1 MSQAVTVKVDAKG
14 RLTIPRELR
23 DELDIQPGDTLF
35 VEREEGQ
42 PVLRYALAENP
53 FDALAQ
59 HAEDEYRAGRTRGL
73 HAFAAD
79 EGISLDEQ

>member
-1 MSQAVTVKVDAKG
+1 MSRTTSVKVDAKG
-14 RLTIPRELR
+14 RLSIPRELR
-23 DELDIQPGDTLF
+23 DELDIQPGDPLF
-35 VEREEGQ
+35 VEREEGRA
-42 PVLRYALAENP
+42 VLRYAVAENP